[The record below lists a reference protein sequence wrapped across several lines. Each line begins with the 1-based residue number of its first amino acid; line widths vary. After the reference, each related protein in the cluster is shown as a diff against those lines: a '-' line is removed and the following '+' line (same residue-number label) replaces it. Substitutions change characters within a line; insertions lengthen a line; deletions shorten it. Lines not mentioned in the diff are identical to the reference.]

1 MTDYWL
7 LWQEVLTRSPLIS
20 MMLTFYFLNI
30 LQTITHKTSTLC
42 LRIDRMNRGPAETS
56 TQRTD
61 SNMNVL
67 HCPHLASS
75 HWVLATVPS
84 CSINHIQSTTKPNR
98 CHTVFFLFFT
108 HSLSV
113 LMLHSVVSPSIFP
126 SFFVAEGHGITYKC
140 KV

>member
-7 LWQEVLTRSPLIS
+7 LSHYPLIS
-20 MMLTFYFLNI
+20 LMLTFYFLNI
-30 LQTITHKTSTLC
+30 LYSIIHKASTLC

-56 TQRTD
+56 TQKTD

-98 CHTVFFLFFT
+98 TGCHTVFFFYSLHILYQSSCFTLQFPCLSFLLFLWT
-108 HSLSV
+108 RYHS
-113 LMLHSVVSPSIFP
+113 
-126 SFFVAEGHGITYKC
+126 
-140 KV
+140 